1 MRRWSIPSGI
11 VLVALTLGC
20 HHEVEMTP
28 LIERTIYPRTDR
40 FYDVQALSKDRV
52 IVVGYGGKIVETRD
66 RGMNWTVLPSG
77 VDVALYGVKFVD
89 ENKGWIV
96 GQDGLILA
104 TTDGGKTWAKQES
117 NATFEDGDGSVKRA
131 YLFNVDAADA
141 DNAWAVGDRSVLT
154 STSDG
159 GKTWRSRK
167 VAMEGDLSGGQS
179 LAAADPILYDVKFT
193 DKQNGWIVGEFGKIL
208 RTKDG
213 GETWKEQT
221 KTLLDGT
228 GFFDLLDLPTLF
240 GLSARNTENAVAAGL
255 EAHIARTK
263 NGGERWT
270 YDKVDGGEVKMV
282 DPLYDVIEFADG
294 SGWAVGA
301 AGQVVKT
308 EAGSDVW
315 TRANIGQEVA
325 TWLRGVSFSDQQ
337 YGWLVGGY
345 GLIYHTEDGG
355 KSWLPVQG

>member
-11 VLVALTLGC
+11 VLVALALGC
-20 HHEVEMTP
+20 HREVEMTP

-40 FYDVQALSKDRV
+40 FYDVQALSKDRA
-52 IVVGYGGKIVETRD
+52 IVVGYGGKIVQTTD
-66 RGMNWTVLPSG
+66 RGMNWQVLPSG
-77 VDVALYGVKFVD
+77 TDAALYGVRFVD
-89 ENKGWIV
+89 ENHGWIS

-117 NATFEDGDGSVKRA
+117 NATFEEGDGTVKRA
-131 YLFNVDAADA
+131 YLFNIDATDPEH
-141 DNAWAVGDRSVLT
+141 AWAVGDRSILV

-167 VAMEGDLSGGQS
+167 VPVEGDLSGGES
-179 LAAADPILYDVKFT
+179 LAAADPIFYDVKFT
-193 DKQNGWIVGEFGKIL
+193 DKQTGWIVGEFGKIL
-208 RTKDG
+208 HTTDG
-213 GETWKEQT
+213 GETWKDQT
-221 KTLLDGT
+221 KTQMEGSQ
-228 GFFDLLDLPTLF
+228 FMDLLDLPSLF
-240 GLSARNTENAVAAGL
+240 GLWIRDPQHAAAAGL
-255 EAHIARTK
+255 EAHISATE
-263 NGGERWT
+263 NGGEKWS
-270 YDKVDGGEVKMV
+270 YQKVDGGDVKLV
-282 DPLYDVIEFADG
+282 DPLFAGVQFPDG

-301 AGQVVKT
+301 GGQVVRT
-308 EAGSDVW
+308 DAASNTW

-325 TWLRGVSFSDQQ
+325 TWLRGVSFSDPQ